1 MNVTTSKCLWGLGLA
16 TVAVLASW
24 AGRPSHLHA
33 EGQPYH
39 SRAFLTAYSDLP
51 DTSNA
56 LFTGS
61 GKCAGCHG
69 TDPIAFANV
78 TADGQDINPT
88 DQWRSSL
95 MANSAKDPFWRAKV
109 AHEVAINPDH
119 QLELEDKCTSCHA
132 PIGHFNAH
140 HLGEDH
146 YAMAQLFQDTLA
158 LDGVSCVACHQQAP
172 TVGNTFSGV
181 LEFDSAMIYGQ
192 YGAGKDD
199 APLHTPP
206 MVTYTGYNI
215 GYGAHVDGSE
225 VCAGCHSLVT
235 QTADMEGNLTGAD
248 YVEQATYHEW
258 LNSAYADDGES
269 PTECQDCHMPKVDE
283 GVVISSGYLFLQ
295 PREPFSQHLLVGG
308 NVQMLEIMRDNIEAL
323 GLTATEAH
331 FDSTIA
337 WTRHVLRNETVDLV
351 VDNAEWSGD
360 QGEVQVTVRNKAG
373 HKFPSGY
380 PARRAWIE
388 VVAHQ
393 NGDTLWHS
401 GKWEQG
407 GFLVGVDEG
416 GLSTY
421 EPHYTDIVEEDE
433 VQVYELVAVDVTG
446 TPTNVLERA
455 AGSAKDNRL
464 LPVGFTHEHAVYDT
478 TRVEGLALEDED
490 FVLQSAQGLD
500 RVHYAMTAT
509 PEAGTNVTLDVRVW
523 YQSMPA
529 RWVAPMFDIQD
540 STIQAFQELFE
551 AQGAA
556 PELVAETTV
565 VVPVV
570 SGLDEVDGTKVRVYP
585 NPAPEGVVTVEVPAA
600 ARGGLWE
607 LYTPEGSRV
616 AHGRVPSATW
626 SLDLPAPTGTYV
638 LRVHQDGETW
648 TRRVIRR

>member
-69 TDPIAFANV
+69 ADPIAFANV
-78 TADGQDINPT
+78 TSDGQDINPT

-146 YAMAQLFQDTLA
+146 YAMAQLFEDTLA

-308 NVQMLEIMRDNIEAL
+308 NVQMLEIMRDNIDAL
-323 GLTATEAH
+323 RLTATEAH

-337 WTRHVLRNETVDLV
+337 WTRQVLRNETVDLV

-556 PELVAETTV
+556 PELVAETSV

-570 SGLDEVDGTKVRVYP
+570 SVLDEVDGTKVRVYP